1 MNKSVILICFVTILV
16 GCNEI
21 KKSSE
26 DMSSKENISTIEP
39 STAEKIAHANGFENW
54 GKVSEINFTFNVDR
68 GESHFERSWSWKPK
82 TDDVQMSMGEQVVTY
97 NRMKMDSVVMKT
109 DAAFINDKFWL
120 LAPFNLLWD
129 EGTTVTETQNVP
141 APISNK
147 ILNKLTLVY
156 GTKGGYTPG
165 DAYDFYYGRDFM
177 VKEWTF
183 RRAND
188 SLPTMTTTWEG
199 YEKFNGLQIAK
210 THKDSLGGLNLYFTN
225 ISVQ

>member
-1 MNKSVILICFVTILV
+1 MA
-16 GCNEI
+16 EI
-21 KKSSE
+21 
-26 DMSSKENISTIEP
+26 
-39 STAEKIAHANGFENW
+39 
-54 GKVSEINFTFNVDR
+54 
-68 GESHFERSWSWKPK
+68 
-82 TDDVQMSMGEQVVTY
+82 
-97 NRMKMDSVVMKT
+97 
-109 DAAFINDKFWL
+109 
-120 LAPFNLLWD
+120 
-129 EGTTVTETQNVP
+129 
-141 APISNK
+141 NK

-156 GTKGGYTPG
+156 GTEGGYTPG